1 MENTKEIMENTKEIE
16 DEDSIC
22 DLNEDEDDRYQYY
35 EPDEDDRYQY
45 YEPIEEEHYYK
56 PEQKMS
62 LSNGI
67 IRFCGESGY
76 PAFGLVIM
84 ILGILLYL
92 MECGR
97 CSGFD

>member
-22 DLNEDEDDRYQYY
+22 DLDEDEDDRYQYY
-35 EPDEDDRYQY
+35 EY
-45 YEPIEEEHYYK
+45 PIEEEHCYK

-67 IRFCGESGY
+67 GGDGSFIGPTLGIVI
-76 PAFGLVIM
+76 LV
-84 ILGILLYL
+84 LGILLFL
-92 MECGR
+92 LECG
-97 CSGFD
+97 G